1 MYVGVYGVH
10 VYGCM
15 LVYMVSLYHGVHVYE
30 CMLVYMVNLYHDV
43 HVYGCMLVYMVNLYH
58 GVHVAVRIC
67 LGVCPL
73 PSTLFES
80 LVPVVVVV
88 VVVHHVQEA
97 RWPMGFQ
104 GLVSLSCLAVG
115 LSNF

>member
-1 MYVGVYGVH
+1 MYVGIYG
-10 VYGCM
+10 
-15 LVYMVSLYHGVHVYE
+15 
-30 CMLVYMVNLYHDV
+30 V

-58 GVHVAVRIC
+58 GVHVYGCMLVYMVNLYHDVHVAVRIC

-80 LVPVVVVV
+80 VVPVV